1 MGARVPI
8 LLTSRS
14 PGPEDRIASAAL
26 GAVWRPTRA
35 PSRAASRQ

>member
-14 PGPEDRIASAAL
+14 QQAPDRIASAAL
-26 GAVWRPTRA
+26 GAILAAEARTR
-35 PSRAASRQ
+35 RAAA